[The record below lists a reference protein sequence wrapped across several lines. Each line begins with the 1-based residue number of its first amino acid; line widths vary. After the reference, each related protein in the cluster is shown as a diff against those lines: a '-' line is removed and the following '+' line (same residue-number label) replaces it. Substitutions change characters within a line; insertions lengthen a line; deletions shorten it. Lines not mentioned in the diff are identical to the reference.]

1 MKYEAERPQRGF
13 GCQLEKLWVGTALGA
28 GGAASSVL
36 SLGLDDGT
44 ASPAASLL
52 AFEAAPLG
60 AYVTVITNTSTK
72 SAHFVAVIEWSNAH
86 RLLSHVSNRISQ
98 ASNSCNFF
106 GPVSVF
112 IIECKGKEKMKR
124 ENLFQLIFDA
134 LNRWPELERRIF
146 FQAHYNGQSVK
157 AIARSLQLDAEEVSA
172 ILRRCDRR
180 LYASLN
186 SFRKSDC
193 ERPPIVMAETTCPAA
208 CGQDLNRTHALAFK
222 LKSIHDISQTA
233 V

>member
-1 MKYEAERPQRGF
+1 MPPFRCTSSSGVP
-13 GCQLEKLWVGTALGA
+13 TSPLGA

-52 AFEAAPLG
+52 ASEAAALG

-98 ASNSCNFF
+98 GSNSCNFF
-106 GPVSVF
+106 GPVGVF
-112 IIECKGKEKMKR
+112 IIERKGKEKMKR

-157 AIARSLQLDAEEVSA
+157 AIARSHQLDAEEVSA

-193 ERPPIVMAETTCPAA
+193 ERPPIVMAETACPAA
-208 CGQDLNRTHALAFK
+208 CGEDLNGTHALAFK
-222 LKSIHDISQTA
+222 LKSIQDISPAA

>member
-1 MKYEAERPQRGF
+1 MSIGK
-13 GCQLEKLWVGTALGA
+13 ALGGNSFGRRQGCTIA
-28 GGAASSVL
+28 H
-36 SLGLDDGT
+36 
-44 ASPAASLL
+44 PL
-52 AFEAAPLG
+52 A
-60 AYVTVITNTSTK
+60 K
-72 SAHFVAVIEWSNAH
+72 SAHFVAVIEYSYAH
-86 RLLSHVSNRISQ
+86 RLLSHVLNRISQ
-98 ASNSCNFF
+98 GSNSCNFF

-112 IIECKGKEKMKR
+112 IIERKGKEKMKR

-134 LNRWPELERRIF
+134 LNQWPELERRIF

-186 SFRKSDC
+186 SFRKGNC
-193 ERPPIVMAETTCPAA
+193 ERPPIVMAETACPAA
-208 CGQDLNRTHALAFK
+208 CGQDLNGTPALAFK
-222 LKSIHDISQTA
+222 LKSIRDISPAA

>member
-1 MKYEAERPQRGF
+1 MPPFRCTSSSGVP
-13 GCQLEKLWVGTALGA
+13 TSPLGA

-36 SLGLDDGT
+36 S
-44 ASPAASLL
+44 
-52 AFEAAPLG
+52 LG

-72 SAHFVAVIEWSNAH
+72 SPHFVAVIEYSYAH

-98 ASNSCNFF
+98 GSNSCNFF
-106 GPVSVF
+106 GPVGVF
-112 IIECKGKEKMKR
+112 IIERKGKEKMKR

-157 AIARSLQLDAEEVSA
+157 AIARSHQLDAEEVSA

-193 ERPPIVMAETTCPAA
+193 ERPPIVMAETACPAA

>member
-1 MKYEAERPQRGF
+1 VP
-13 GCQLEKLWVGTALGA
+13 TSPLGA

-36 SLGLDDGT
+36 S
-44 ASPAASLL
+44 
-52 AFEAAPLG
+52 LG

-72 SAHFVAVIEWSNAH
+72 SPHFVAVIEYSYAH

-98 ASNSCNFF
+98 GSNSCNFF
-106 GPVSVF
+106 GPVGVF
-112 IIECKGKEKMKR
+112 IIERKGKEKMKR

-157 AIARSLQLDAEEVSA
+157 AIARSHQLDAEEVSA

-193 ERPPIVMAETTCPAA
+193 ERPPIVMAETACPAA